1 MYFCKEMQTLI
12 DERCKEDKIFA
23 LDDFT
28 VNYTTKDED
37 VTVGEK
43 PASTPHRE
51 HREKFSLVEDVL
63 VARETKSYCYIDN
76 FYDGIRFNLTSN
88 SENLSQWGI
97 YLPFNC
103 MGKKNSGGWKNQ
115 FLINSPYTSEDKQVM
130 YVYLS
135 KPNGCNIMIAVLG
148 GAEGWKIDYSS
159 HLGGH
164 YFMGL
169 SILANF
175 DKAYKLPRREQS
187 LTFVIYPCSNLDEGL
202 KKLAIMQNLPVL
214 NYKKSGGVIG
224 EIIDLICYGVADEL
238 IIENNGNSYKIPY
251 SNKLRLERLGE
262 TRITP
267 VFNGR
272 KGASVTVYTYDNLI
286 SLYKKSMDSV
296 DLDVVEN
303 TTDGNLCEHQ
313 CWASAML
320 RFLLKYSNRLTKNE
334 KEIYE
339 KKILSLLNVVTEIDE
354 SKAIARRTILAK
366 EFNGFP
372 AYHIFKSRRIQ
383 EQFFGVTLLLDAYK
397 YFQDERYYKYAVN
410 TLNCLL
416 DNYQDESG
424 ALVTEMCNH
433 KEDYSTV
440 CCVMIPLV
448 DMANFVKNRD
458 EKLYAKYKNAAI
470 RMAEYLYQ
478 RGMDFPTEGGSTDL
492 AEREMEDGS
501 ISCTALSL
509 LYYCKNLK
517 KEDRYIQKAKE
528 ILDVHDNWVINTPIC
543 QMKNSSLRWWE
554 TQWEGDKDG
563 PAICAGHAWTI
574 WRAEADWLYAVLT
587 NNEEYM
593 QKASNGFMTNF
604 SKIQENGLSYAI
616 YNPDFINGGGFAK
629 DSKDVVFRVS
639 KRFPDRED
647 SGLSRYVWIRINDT
661 FLRGFSND

>member
-63 VARETKSYCYIDN
+63 VASETKSYCYIDN
-76 FYDGIRFNLTSN
+76 FYDGIRFKLTSN

-103 MGKKNSGGWKNQ
+103 MGKKNSGGWQNQ
-115 FLINSPYTSEDKQVM
+115 FLINSPYTSEDKEVM

-135 KPNGCNIMIAVLG
+135 KPNGCNIIVAVLG

-169 SILANF
+169 SLLANF

-202 KKLAIMQNLPVL
+202 KKLAIMQNLPML

-224 EIIDLICYGVADEL
+224 EIIDLSCYGVVDEL

-251 SNKLRLERLGE
+251 SNKFKLEWLGE

-272 KGASVTVYTYDNLI
+272 KGASVTVYTYDDLI

-296 DLDVVEN
+296 DLDVIES

-313 CWASAML
+313 C
-320 RFLLKYSNRLTKNE
+320 
-334 KEIYE
+334 
-339 KKILSLLNVVTEIDE
+339 
-354 SKAIARRTILAK
+354 
-366 EFNGFP
+366 
-372 AYHIFKSRRIQ
+372 
-383 EQFFGVTLLLDAYK
+383 
-397 YFQDERYYKYAVN
+397 
-410 TLNCLL
+410 
-416 DNYQDESG
+416 
-424 ALVTEMCNH
+424 
-433 KEDYSTV
+433 
-440 CCVMIPLV
+440 
-448 DMANFVKNRD
+448 
-458 EKLYAKYKNAAI
+458 
-470 RMAEYLYQ
+470 
-478 RGMDFPTEGGSTDL
+478 
-492 AEREMEDGS
+492 
-501 ISCTALSL
+501 
-509 LYYCKNLK
+509 
-517 KEDRYIQKAKE
+517 
-528 ILDVHDNWVINTPIC
+528 
-543 QMKNSSLRWWE
+543 
-554 TQWEGDKDG
+554 
-563 PAICAGHAWTI
+563 
-574 WRAEADWLYAVLT
+574 
-587 NNEEYM
+587 
-593 QKASNGFMTNF
+593 
-604 SKIQENGLSYAI
+604 
-616 YNPDFINGGGFAK
+616 
-629 DSKDVVFRVS
+629 
-639 KRFPDRED
+639 
-647 SGLSRYVWIRINDT
+647 
-661 FLRGFSND
+661 